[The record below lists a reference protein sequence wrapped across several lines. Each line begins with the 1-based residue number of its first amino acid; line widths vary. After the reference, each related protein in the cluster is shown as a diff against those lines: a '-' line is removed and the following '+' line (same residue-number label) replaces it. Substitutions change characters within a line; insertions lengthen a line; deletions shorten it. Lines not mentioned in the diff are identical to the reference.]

1 MQSDHH
7 RRPGPAGAGGRQH
20 VQRGSGPTIIP
31 VLPTDLAVSP
41 SAGRALDPGE
51 AAPWPPPGRFCLQ
64 DSSRAASQILRIFL
78 DRPST
83 TSSSRAGPLRSRT
96 GVRSMIT
103 AGVLVAPLGVA
114 PHKGGTSHL
123 RAKRTGESSTSS
135 ISTPSKRP
143 GSSSSADVHGSVRI
157 TVPAVCQATVR
168 AAATREID
176 TDSRPRAR
184 PHRTAAWVKRALGW
198 TRAEESCRHRRWQIV
213 QAKLLTHH
221 HLGGPPPH
229 RRMRQTPYHRP
240 QPGHPPHP
248 RLRHRSMG
256 PPIGLGVSHELKGPT
271 RHVRDDGRRR
281 PWSVHRHQP
290 AGSPQC
296 SHDAT
301 VPAPP

>member
-7 RRPGPAGAGGRQH
+7 RRPGPAGAGARQR

-51 AAPWPPPGRFCLQ
+51 AARWPPPGRFCLQ
-64 DSSRAASQILRIFL
+64 DSSRAASQILGTFL

-114 PHKGGTSHL
+114 LHKGGTSHL
-123 RAKRTGESSTSS
+123 RAKRAGESSTSN

-157 TVPAVCQATVR
+157 TVLAVCQATVR

-184 PHRTAAWVKRALGW
+184 PHRTAAWVKRALGL
-198 TRAEESCRHRRWQIV
+198 TRAEESCRHRRRQTV
-213 QAKLLTHH
+213 QATPHTPPSRWAATPPAHASDAIPSAPARTSPSSPPLLPQFGATYRP
-221 HLGGPPPH
+221 GREPRVERPH
-229 RRMRQTPYHRP
+229 TA
-240 QPGHPPHP
+240 
-248 RLRHRSMG
+248 RSG
-256 PPIGLGVSHELKGPT
+256 
-271 RHVRDDGRRR
+271 
-281 PWSVHRHQP
+281 
-290 AGSPQC
+290 
-296 SHDAT
+296 
-301 VPAPP
+301 